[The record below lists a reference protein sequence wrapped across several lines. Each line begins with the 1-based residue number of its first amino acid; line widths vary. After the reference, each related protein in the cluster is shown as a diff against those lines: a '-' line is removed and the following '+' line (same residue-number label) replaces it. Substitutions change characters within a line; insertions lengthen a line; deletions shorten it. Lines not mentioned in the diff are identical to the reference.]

1 MRTQP
6 TEWEKIFA
14 NHVSEKGL
22 ITKIYKKLIQLN
34 KIKISNLIKKWADIW
49 IDIFPNI
56 KISSTSLYMR
66 EMQIKTKKY
75 HLMHVNGYHPTVYK

>member
-1 MRTQP
+1 MFITTLLKCFTAKEVINKMKTQP

-34 KIKISNLIKKWADIW
+34 KIKISNLIKK
-49 IDIFPNI
+49 
-56 KISSTSLYMR
+56 
-66 EMQIKTKKY
+66 
-75 HLMHVNGYHPTVYK
+75 